1 MVTHKAKSLIILA
14 ILSTV
19 HQLAIAE
26 WTHFGSAKN
35 AQYDYYLRPDLIK
48 TEENFRTTWVMF
60 NYKNKN
66 DTVRSSI
73 ALNEYDCNLK
83 KVRTNYLI
91 QYDGEMATGNVLVT
105 SAPPKTNDYWRSA
118 EMGSVTRAIMDL
130 VCEYDGKT
138 PILRS

>member
-1 MVTHKAKSLIILA
+1 
-14 ILSTV
+14 
-19 HQLAIAE
+19 
-26 WTHFGSAKN
+26 
-35 AQYDYYLRPDLIK
+35 
-48 TEENFRTTWVMF
+48 MF

-66 DTVRSSI
+66 DNVRSSI

-91 QYDGEMATGNVLVT
+91 QYDGEMATGNVLIT
-105 SAPPKTNDYWRSA
+105 SAPPKENDYWRST
-118 EMGSVTRAIMDL
+118 EKGSVTRTIMDL

>member
-1 MVTHKAKSLIILA
+1 MDSSNLLA
-14 ILSTV
+14 FVVAVLSI
-19 HQLAIAE
+19 HQSSYAE

-35 AQYDYYLRPDLIK
+35 AKYDYFLRPNLIK
-48 TEENFRTTWVMF
+48 TEENLRTTWVMF

-66 DTVRSSI
+66 DNVRSSI

-91 QYDGEMATGNVLVT
+91 QYDGEMATVNVLIT
-105 SAPPKTNDYWRSA
+105 SAPPKENDYWRST
-118 EMGSVTRAIMDL
+118 EKRSVTSAIMDL
-130 VCEYDGKT
+130 VCEYDGKM